1 MGYKTTAT
9 GDNSTAIGEST
20 TATGDFS
27 TAMGVNTRA
36 TGDFSTAMGDST
48 TAVSYGQ
55 TTIGI
60 YNTVVPSG
68 DKSFFEAND
77 RLFVIGN
84 GKDQYTPSNA
94 LEILKNG
101 NTTLNWA
108 LTIRDPNDTSGKSS
122 YTLPTKKGTA
132 DQVLTITNSTT
143 GTTTWTTLGVGHLQQ
158 VEEGK
163 NTGYR
168 ILGRDPNFYGAIG
181 ENALD
186 LSYQELLPN
195 LPNKIKRE
203 TSTVKGSPS
212 TGATG
217 TNSTAIGV
225 GTTASGNTST
235 AMGNGTNATGYF
247 STAMGDYTTAES
259 YGQTTIGMNNTTLA
273 GSTTVFDANDRL
285 FVIGNGE
292 SVTKESD
299 ALVILENGDT
309 RLNGALTVSGTISTP
324 GTVHHPDYV
333 FERYYE
339 EVSEYNKSYSLPSLS
354 EIEVFVKANKHLPG
368 VQSRSDI
375 KEKGSWNITE
385 NVRTNLEKVEEL
397 YLHAIAQEKK
407 IDAQSKVIEQL
418 ILRLDALEKKE

>member
-1 MGYKTTAT
+1 
-9 GDNSTAIGEST
+9 
-20 TATGDFS
+20 
-27 TAMGVNTRA
+27 
-36 TGDFSTAMGDST
+36 
-48 TAVSYGQ
+48 
-55 TTIGI
+55 
-60 YNTVVPSG
+60 
-68 DKSFFEAND
+68 
-77 RLFVIGN
+77 
-84 GKDQYTPSNA
+84 
-94 LEILKNG
+94 
-101 NTTLNWA
+101 
-108 LTIRDPNDTSGKSS
+108 
-122 YTLPTKKGTA
+122 
-132 DQVLTITNSTT
+132 
-143 GTTTWTTLGVGHLQQ
+143 
-158 VEEGK
+158 
-163 NTGYR
+163 
-168 ILGRDPNFYGAIG
+168 
-181 ENALD
+181 
-186 LSYQELLPN
+186 
-195 LPNKIKRE
+195 
-203 TSTVKGSPS
+203 
-212 TGATG
+212 
-217 TNSTAIGV
+217 
-225 GTTASGNTST
+225 
-235 AMGNGTNATGYF
+235 MGNGTNATGYF

-259 YGQTTIGMNNTTLA
+259 YGQTTIGMYNTTLA

>member
-1 MGYKTTAT
+1 
-9 GDNSTAIGEST
+9 
-20 TATGDFS
+20 
-27 TAMGVNTRA
+27 
-36 TGDFSTAMGDST
+36 MGDST

-168 ILGRDPNFYGAIG
+168 ILGRDPNFHGAIG

-186 LSYQELLPN
+186 LSYQEF
-195 LPNKIKRE
+195 KRRIIRGE
-203 TSTVKGSPS
+203 TSKVTGSPS

-217 TNSTAIGV
+217 TNSTAMGAR
-225 GTTASGNTST
+225 TTASGGSSTAIGVNTTASGEAST
-235 AMGNGTNATGYF
+235 AMGDSTTASGDLSTAMGYNTRATGDYSIAMGSSNKAIGESSTAMGVDTEATGKF
-247 STAMGDYTTAES
+247 STAMGGGYQS
-259 YGQTTIGMNNTTLA
+259 YGR
-273 GSTTVFDANDRL
+273 FFHR
-285 FVIGNGE
+285 NGE
-292 SVTKESD
+292 
-299 ALVILENGDT
+299 
-309 RLNGALTVSGTISTP
+309 
-324 GTVHHPDYV
+324 
-333 FERYYE
+333 
-339 EVSEYNKSYSLPSLS
+339 
-354 EIEVFVKANKHLPG
+354 
-368 VQSRSDI
+368 
-375 KEKGSWNITE
+375 
-385 NVRTNLEKVEEL
+385 
-397 YLHAIAQEKK
+397 
-407 IDAQSKVIEQL
+407 
-418 ILRLDALEKKE
+418 

>member
-1 MGYKTTAT
+1 
-9 GDNSTAIGEST
+9 
-20 TATGDFS
+20 
-27 TAMGVNTRA
+27 
-36 TGDFSTAMGDST
+36 
-48 TAVSYGQ
+48 
-55 TTIGI
+55 
-60 YNTVVPSG
+60 
-68 DKSFFEAND
+68 
-77 RLFVIGN
+77 
-84 GKDQYTPSNA
+84 
-94 LEILKNG
+94 
-101 NTTLNWA
+101 
-108 LTIRDPNDTSGKSS
+108 
-122 YTLPTKKGTA
+122 
-132 DQVLTITNSTT
+132 
-143 GTTTWTTLGVGHLQQ
+143 
-158 VEEGK
+158 
-163 NTGYR
+163 
-168 ILGRDPNFYGAIG
+168 
-181 ENALD
+181 
-186 LSYQELLPN
+186 
-195 LPNKIKRE
+195 
-203 TSTVKGSPS
+203 
-212 TGATG
+212 
-217 TNSTAIGV
+217 
-225 GTTASGNTST
+225 
-235 AMGNGTNATGYF
+235 MGNGTTAIGILC

-259 YGQTTIGMNNTTLA
+259 YGQTTIGMYNTTLA

-339 EVSEYNKSYSLPSLS
+339 GVSEYNKSYSLPSLS